1 MEAILVHERSL
12 RGGPPQHLLPKNAST
27 TANGFEDS
35 PAFNISPR
43 SSCSTSS
50 SHQNAFM
57 ILTAFRKLVR
67 LFLLGV
73 QTVVG
78 VLDSQRLPPDKNK
91 SKERQEQYRFG
102 PVLYGELR
110 TLFAA
115 FDLLVVESAHEGE
128 ALCAAVQ
135 DRLFRHFGQLRDGA
149 TSGALGSLAAA
160 TSDAHGFAF
169 SHGWAFAVAGKIQ
182 AFR

>member
-1 MEAILVHERSL
+1 
-12 RGGPPQHLLPKNAST
+12 
-27 TANGFEDS
+27 
-35 PAFNISPR
+35 
-43 SSCSTSS
+43 
-50 SHQNAFM
+50 M